1 MNQSLKRFLF
11 NLAGTMLVLGMGL
24 YIAWKALT
32 VPEMAWSHS
41 SDTCVQVSNY
51 KGQPIT
57 NGCQKVKVGK
67 IVATTYQVP

>member
-1 MNQSLKRFLF
+1 MNQSLKRFLV
-11 NLAGTMLVLGMGL
+11 NLVGTMLILGMGL

-57 NGCQKVKVGK
+57 NGCQKVKEGK